1 MSYRKKAKTI
11 SKGKYFPKV
20 KVPSFPIIRPT
31 PLKSVS
37 KAKKNALLLEQ
48 DFKEASTRE
57 EQRAIKRKVI
67 LASNRADKKMKKRG
81 ISKEKKQEY
90 GRIAKTYRNSYQQM
104 VLEEIGSKPE
114 APAIIFED

>member
-1 MSYRKKAKTI
+1 MSYRKKVKTI
-11 SKGKYFPKV
+11 SKGKYFPKI
-20 KVPSFPIIRPT
+20 KAPSLPVIRST

-48 DFKEASTRE
+48 DFKQSSTRE
-57 EQRAIKRKVI
+57 EQRVIKRKVI

-81 ISKEKKQEY
+81 ITKDKKREY
-90 GRIAKTYRNSYQQM
+90 GRIAKIYRNSYQQM

-114 APAIIFED
+114 APAVVFED